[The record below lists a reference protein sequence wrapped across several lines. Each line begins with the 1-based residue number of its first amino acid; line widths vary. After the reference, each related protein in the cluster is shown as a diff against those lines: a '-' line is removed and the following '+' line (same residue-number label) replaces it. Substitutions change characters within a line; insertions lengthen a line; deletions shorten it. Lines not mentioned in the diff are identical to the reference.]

1 MFWYVPFYKNL
12 IVLRHGDNN
21 FLLYFD
27 IYIFFVSQ
35 VPSFKHTKQTNQNVA
50 DTIPKRDCSY
60 QKYVIYQFFIQFT
73 IQFSIGV

>member
-1 MFWYVPFYKNL
+1 MV
-12 IVLRHGDNN
+12 III
-21 FLLYFD
+21 FD

-60 QKYVIYQFFIQFT
+60 QKYVIYLFFIQFS
-73 IQFSIGV
+73 IQFSIHSLQPIWNSK